1 MKNYQKVLK
10 KIKIQI
16 KIYGGNRM
24 STLLEKAFNEIKKLP
39 ETEQNIFAKWILE
52 ELEAERKWDKLFAES
67 EDILEKLAEEALKE
81 HKEGKT
87 EVLDFNK
94 L

>member
-1 MKNYQKVLK
+1 
-10 KIKIQI
+10 
-16 KIYGGNRM
+16 M
-24 STLLEKAFNEIKKLP
+24 SRLLEKAFNEIKKLP

-52 ELEAERKWDKLFAES
+52 ELEAERRWDELFAES
-67 EDILEKLAEEALKE
+67 EDVLEKLAEEALEE

-87 EVLDFNK
+87 EVLDVDK

>member
-1 MKNYQKVLK
+1 
-10 KIKIQI
+10 
-16 KIYGGNRM
+16 M

-39 ETEQNIFAKWILE
+39 EIEQNIFAKWILE

-81 HKEGKT
+81 HREGKT
-87 EVLDFNK
+87 EVLNFDK

>member
-1 MKNYQKVLK
+1 
-10 KIKIQI
+10 
-16 KIYGGNRM
+16 M

-52 ELEAERKWDKLFAES
+52 ELETERKWDKLFAES

>member
-1 MKNYQKVLK
+1 
-10 KIKIQI
+10 
-16 KIYGGNRM
+16 M
-24 STLLEKAFNEIKKLP
+24 STLLEKAFNEFLKFS

-52 ELEAERKWDKLFAES
+52 ELESERKWDKLFAES